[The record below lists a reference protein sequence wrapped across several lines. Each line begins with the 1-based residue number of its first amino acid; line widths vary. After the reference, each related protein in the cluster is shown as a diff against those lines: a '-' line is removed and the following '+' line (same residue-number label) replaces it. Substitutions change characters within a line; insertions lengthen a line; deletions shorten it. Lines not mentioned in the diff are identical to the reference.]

1 MFGESVKN
9 IYDALEISYQA
20 DLGLS
25 IGSSLTVYPANLIP
39 QTVKER
45 RLIIIIIED
54 TPLDYIAD
62 IVIRDPVEIV
72 LPCIVDALK

>member
-1 MFGESVKN
+1 MLGLVLPLV
-9 IYDALEISYQA
+9 YDALEISYRA

-45 RLIIIIIED
+45 RLIIINMED